1 MSDEH
6 DHEHEDEDESE
17 GAEEARQVPEGAA
30 VFPLIP
36 AELGIDPVFLA
47 LLHAIV
53 FVAGSTPEVIHPAAS
68 DETIQY
74 MAEYLRRLDGDRLRR
89 VNEDMAC
96 LIDFAR
102 QEKWPRQD
110 IQSLKTLFADLGV
123 EKEGEA

>member
-6 DHEHEDEDESE
+6 DHEHEDEDDDSIDQ
-17 GAEEARQVPEGAA
+17 APQVPEGAA